1 MCVLYKKALLAA
13 PPGSSE
19 ICGTEEGPSARQS
32 QRNPSGHANVGGSKK
47 SPSTAL
53 RSTEAKKNEAVEK
66 PGEVAT
72 LMSLDA
78 GRVVNLLGSFHE
90 LWSLPLQMA
99 VALYLLYLQ
108 VIWMTTH
115 MKTRP
120 STQISSTPFSLIH
133 SKELMSIDETLVL
146 IIYLEISIAFSFYSD
161 IGALRLHSGPCPE
174 HYPHPRQSMDL
185 KADPSSKHVHD
196 GEQSKDGDI
205 IFSQPIQ
212 F

>member
-1 MCVLYKKALLAA
+1 MASCYNSLYIPTHAYPSFPTWAFIIPTFQCTYMCVVAKWLVNSSRPHPSRLQQGRMNSQLRAGLMCVLYKKALLAA

-19 ICGTEEGPSARQS
+19 ICGTEEGPSTHQS
-32 QRNPSGHANVGGSKK
+32 RRNPSGRANDDGSKK

-108 VIWMTTH
+108 VVLNDPQL
-115 MKTRP
+115 K
-120 STQISSTPFSLIH
+120 SLW
-133 SKELMSIDETLVL
+133 E
-146 IIYLEISIAFSFYSD
+146 YSFLS
-161 IGALRLHSGPCPE
+161 GALHRDNVN
-174 HYPHPRQSMDL
+174 R
-185 KADPSSKHVHD
+185 
-196 GEQSKDGDI
+196 
-205 IFSQPIQ
+205 
-212 F
+212 